1 MSISFRPTNYTEK
14 IPEASPEMTLV
25 IILVITIILF
35 YFGYRDLQKNRV
47 LSKNVTGKIVSVNC
61 SSGFVGS
68 GSNKRYKRVCTL
80 NYKFTVKDNNNVD
93 KEYQSSLE
101 IPNYNG
107 NTTPNTDINIFFNPA
122 NPTENHI
129 TNSAKKGYIMML
141 IGGILLG
148 LGIYSTFFYNNK
160 K

>member
-1 MSISFRPTNYTEK
+1 MSISFSPTNYTEK

-25 IILVITIILF
+25 IILFITIILF
-35 YFGYRDLQKNRV
+35 YFGYRDVQKNRV

-68 GSNKRYKRVCTL
+68 GSNKRYERVCTL
-80 NYKFTVKDNNNVD
+80 NYKFTLKDNNNVD
-93 KEYQSSLE
+93 KEYQNSLE
-101 IPNYNG
+101 IPNYDG
-107 NTTPNTDINIFFNPA
+107 NKTPNTDINIFFNPA
-122 NPTENHI
+122 NPTENNI
-129 TNSAKKGYIMML
+129 TNSKKKGYMMML

-148 LGIYSTFFYNNK
+148 LGIYNTFFYNK